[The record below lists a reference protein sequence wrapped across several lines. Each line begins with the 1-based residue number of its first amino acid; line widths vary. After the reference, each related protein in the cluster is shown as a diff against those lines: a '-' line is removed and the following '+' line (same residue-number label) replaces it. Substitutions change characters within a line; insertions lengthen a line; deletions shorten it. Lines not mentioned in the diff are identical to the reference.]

1 MYVLIPFL
9 LPLFLPGSRIP
20 GAASGCPPDPQ
31 HLLRFRSSAQRREG
45 GDLGLSCSGR
55 GQQLGFVGAEGYPSV
70 PSSALGSPACKRAK
84 AKP

>member
-9 LPLFLPGSRIP
+9 RPLFLPGSRIP

-45 GDLGLSCSGR
+45 GDLGLSWLGR
-55 GQQLGFVGAEGYPSV
+55 RHHFTARSCHIYKFSHRWVLFDPDVRGVSF
-70 PSSALGSPACKRAK
+70 
-84 AKP
+84 